1 MAIERKPSIYIIIK
15 GKVQGVSFRYFTL
28 KQAQE
33 LNIVGWVRNKQ
44 NGTVEAVAQGDKIN
58 LGLFIKKLKQGSSFS
73 SVDDIMLNWENEKK
87 NYEKSFKKT
96 KAGEI
101 QRHLYEKFIIP
112 SKLDEG
118 EDKLESEGKKFIDI
132 IKENLY

>member
-33 LNIVGWVRNKQ
+33 LNIVGWVRNIP

-58 LGLFIKKLKQGSSFS
+58 LELFIKKLKQGSSFS
-73 SVDDIMLNWENEKK
+73 RVDDVILNWKHQAKDYNFF
-87 NYEKSFKKT
+87 S
-96 KAGEI
+96 
-101 QRHLYEKFIIP
+101 II
-112 SKLDEG
+112 
-118 EDKLESEGKKFIDI
+118 
-132 IKENLY
+132 